1 MMLSRWSSRH
11 SRTVIEPLPTIT
23 STLHRTSC
31 NPGNALAGTS
41 ELDDEVGEEDIGY
54 LGGVNDPGRLF
65 EQVLLERRL
74 AVRRDDLFG
83 SLLCQHVDKGRAE
96 ARQRHVALLHALGL
110 LLRCEEAEADA
121 EKPLASGIGQ
131 VHDERLEGDDA

>member
-23 STLHRTSC
+23 STPHRTSC

-54 LGGVNDPGRLF
+54 LCGVNDPGRLI
-65 EQVLLERRL
+65 EQLLLQRSL
-74 AVRRDDLFG
+74 PVWRDDRVG
-83 SLLCQHVDKGRAE
+83 GLLRQHVDERRAE
-96 ARQRHVALLHALGL
+96 PRQGNVALLHALGL
-110 LLRCEEAEADA
+110 FLRREEAEADTQ
-121 EKPLASGIGQ
+121 KPLA
-131 VHDERLEGDDA
+131 